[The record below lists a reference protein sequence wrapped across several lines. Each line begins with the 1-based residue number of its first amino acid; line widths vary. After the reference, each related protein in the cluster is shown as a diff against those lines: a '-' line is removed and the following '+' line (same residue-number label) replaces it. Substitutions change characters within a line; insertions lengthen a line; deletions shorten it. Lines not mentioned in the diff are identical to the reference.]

1 MASGGVHGLQS
12 LLDWLVELNIIK
24 EQERTQY
31 IQNPPQQFFDELRNG
46 IILGKLAVAAIPQA
60 SGNYRA
66 DLSTTAVT
74 RYVVHML

>member
-24 EQERTQY
+24 EQDRTKY
-31 IQNPPQQFFDELRNG
+31 IQSPPQQFFDELRNG
-46 IILGKLAVAAIPQA
+46 IILAKLAVAAIPQA
-60 SGNYRA
+60 SGHYRA

-74 RYVVHML
+74 RYSVHML